1 MQKVC
6 IQEMYAVYF
15 LLQNIR
21 KKICIP
27 CIIFEVRQRTGRS
40 YMTYPLWNKVKQMF
54 LLNVTYCFLMSAAGD
69 PYTPQ
74 HQLHIQ
80 PHPDHHQ
87 PDIQAIGNYQ
97 TCRTRNKTL

>member
-1 MQKVC
+1 
-6 IQEMYAVYF
+6 
-15 LLQNIR
+15 
-21 KKICIP
+21 
-27 CIIFEVRQRTGRS
+27 
-40 YMTYPLWNKVKQMF
+40 MTYALWNRVKQMF
-54 LLNVTYCFLMSAAGD
+54 LLSVTYCFLMSAAGD

-97 TCRTRNKTL
+97 TGVSVGSNQTKYVHISLTNTKQ